1 VMHLEILAVSRG
13 KLLPDPELDPV
24 CCIFYLLHGDRGLK
38 CNMGIIAVKQ
48 DEFMATSVTS
58 PEFKAKCEAIEIVD
72 DETEA
77 FTRLIQIVQL
87 HNPDILMGYE
97 VRKSCA
103 EIFGYSCFSCWF

>member
-1 VMHLEILAVSRG
+1 MHLEILAVNRG

-48 DEFMATSVTS
+48 DELMVTSVTS
-58 PEFKAKCEAIEIVD
+58 PEYKAKCEAIEIVE

-77 FTRLIQIVQL
+77 FTRLVQIVQL

-97 VRKSCA
+97 VGKSSA
-103 EIFGYSCFSCWF
+103 EIFG